1 MFADPVT
8 LTPPGQDQRAIHI
21 KQTLNPPTLAQPL
34 GVLYTVGHTQY
45 LDSVLLESK
54 PPPDDRECQPLHVFH
69 LYFQKSFQ
77 AGYYDPISRVIKLR
91 LRRVMCKMV
100 KPGRDLGGPDSTLYF
115 SLAYPGF
122 RPTLVK
128 EPANTPGA
136 PYSSPEDLS

>member
-8 LTPPGQDQRAIHI
+8 LMPPGQDQRAIHI
-21 KQTLNPPTLAQPL
+21 KETPHPSTPAWPL

-45 LDSVLLESK
+45 SRSLSPRQMTENANHFIYSL
-54 PPPDDRECQPLHVFH
+54 H

-100 KPGRDLGGPDSTLYF
+100 KPGRGLGGPDSTLYF